1 MKVAGACKRTLL
13 CVDDN
18 QVALDLRKQVLES
31 FGYSVLIAS
40 DSIAALELFSSSQV
54 DLVISDH
61 LLQGSTGTQLAAAMK
76 KLRPDIPI
84 AIISGLPDAPADM
97 EHADLFICKAD
108 PIPQVVQKISELLDR
123 RGSS

>member
-1 MKVAGACKRTLL
+1 MVTGVCKRTLL

-40 DSIAALELFSSSQV
+40 DSTAALELFSSCEV

-61 LLQGSTGTQLAAAMK
+61 LLQGGTGTQLAAAMK
-76 KLRPDIPI
+76 KLKPDIPI
-84 AIISGLPDAPADM
+84 AIISGLPEAPEGM
-97 EHADLFICKAD
+97 EYADLFICKVD
-108 PIPQVVQKISELLDR
+108 PIPEVVQKISELLDR
-123 RGSS
+123 G

>member
-1 MKVAGACKRTLL
+1 MVAGACKRTLL

-18 QVALDLRKQVLES
+18 RVALDIRKQVLET

-61 LLQGSTGTQLAAAMK
+61 LLQGCTGTELAAAMK

-84 AIISGLPDAPADM
+84 AIISGLPEAPQGM
-97 EHADLFICKAD
+97 EYADLFICKVD
-108 PIPQVVQKISELLDR
+108 PIPEVVQKISDLLDR
-123 RGSS
+123 R

>member
-1 MKVAGACKRTLL
+1 MLAGVCKRTLL

-18 QVALDLRKQVLES
+18 QVALDLRKRVLES
-31 FGYSVLIAS
+31 FGYSVLIAG
-40 DSIAALELFSSSQV
+40 DSIAAMELFSSSEV

-84 AIISGLPDAPADM
+84 AIISGLPEAPEGM
-97 EHADLFICKAD
+97 EYADLFICKAD
-108 PIPQVVQKISELLDR
+108 PIPEVAQKISELLDR